1 MRGASTMREYYEGV
15 LLGST
20 MKEHYEGREYYEG
33 VL

>member
-20 MKEHYEGREYYEG
+20 MRGELGGEG